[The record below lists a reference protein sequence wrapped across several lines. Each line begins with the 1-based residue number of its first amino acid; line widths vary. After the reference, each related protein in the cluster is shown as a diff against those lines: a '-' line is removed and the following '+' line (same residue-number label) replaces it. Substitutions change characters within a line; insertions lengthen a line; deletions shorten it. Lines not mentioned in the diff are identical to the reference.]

1 MEAPMKRAYYIGL
14 DAHKLTCEIAVV
26 RENGQLVKRMECRTA
41 IDQLAALLQT
51 VPRPRYLCFE
61 EGPMADWLWRNLK
74 WCMDDVTVCDPF
86 RNHLIAKE
94 GEKDDPIDA
103 GKLADLFRGGFVKA
117 VHHPESF
124 EQALFKQHV
133 QLYHDRV
140 RHRVAEAHRLSS
152 LLRRHGIMVR
162 ANSFDNAEH
171 WAKVVEQLPKYK
183 TLREDIDL
191 LWQAFAAAT
200 AQEKTMRR
208 RLQQHCKNYDVIR
221 RFTDVPGIAW
231 VRAATLY
238 VFLDTPWRFRS
249 KQALWKYLGIGLERR
264 GSGAGPMLL
273 QVPKRVNRLLKS
285 TILGAAKTAAALK
298 DNPYA
303 VQYRRY
309 IENGLT
315 KRLARR
321 SVARSLAAT
330 LWGLWKN
337 GSAYCPEWVGVAAAA
352 MRAAEVS
359 L

>member
-1 MEAPMKRAYYIGL
+1 MEAPMKRGYYIGL
-14 DAHKLTCEIAVV
+14 DAHKLTCEFAV
-26 RENGQLVKRMECRTA
+26 RENGRLVKRLSCRTA

-51 VPRPRYLCFE
+51 IPRPRYLVFE
-61 EGPMADWLWRNLK
+61 EGPMADWLWRNLR
-74 WCMDDVTVCDPF
+74 WCVDDVTVCDPF

-94 GEKDDPIDA
+94 GEKDDSIDA
-103 GKLADLFRGGFVKA
+103 AKLAELFRGGFVKA

-133 QLYHDRV
+133 LLYHDRV
-140 RHRVAEAHRLSS
+140 RHRVAETHRVSC
-152 LLRRHGIMVR
+152 LLRRHGVMAR
-162 ANSFDNAEH
+162 TRSFDNAEQ
-171 WAKVVEQLPKYK
+171 WAKVLQQLPDHKI
-183 TLREDIDL
+183 LREDVQL
-191 LWQAFAAAT
+191 LWQAHAAAT
-200 AQEKTMRR
+200 VQEDAIRR
-208 RLQQHCKNYDVIR
+208 RLEQHAKNNEVIR
-221 RFTDVPGIAW
+221 RFAEMPGIAW

-249 KQALWKYLGIGLERR
+249 KAALWKYLGIGLERR
-264 GSGAGPMLL
+264 GSGAGPVRL

-285 TILGAAKTAAALK
+285 TILGAAKTAAARE
-298 DNPYA
+298 DSPFA

-309 IENGLT
+309 IEAGLT

-337 GSAYCPEWVGVAAAA
+337 GSAYRSDWVGVAAAA
-352 MRAAEVS
+352 MAAAEVS

>member
-1 MEAPMKRAYYIGL
+1 MKRAYYVGL
-14 DAHKLTCEIAVV
+14 DAHKLTCEFAVV
-26 RENGQLVKRMECRTA
+26 RENGQLVKRVSCRTA
-41 IDQLAALLQT
+41 IDQLAAFLQT
-51 VPRPRYLCFE
+51 IARPRYLVLE
-61 EGPMADWLWRNLK
+61 EGPMADWLWRNLR
-74 WCMDDVTVCDPF
+74 CFMDDVTVCDPF

-117 VHHPESF
+117 VHHPESL

-140 RHRVAEAHRLSS
+140 RHRVAESHRLSC
-152 LLRRHGIMVR
+152 LLRRHGVMVR
-162 ANSFDNAEH
+162 ASCFDNADQ
-171 WAKVVEQLPKYK
+171 WAKVLEQLPKYK
-183 TLREDIDL
+183 ALREDVEL
-191 LWQAFAAAT
+191 LRQAFEAAT
-200 AQEKTMRR
+200 TQEKAMRR
-208 RLQQHCKNYDVIR
+208 RLRQHAMNYDVIK
-221 RFTDVPGIAW
+221 RFTEVPGIAW

-249 KQALWKYLGIGLERR
+249 KAALWKYLGIGLERR
-264 GSGAGPMLL
+264 TSGAGPVLL

-285 TILGAAKTAAALK
+285 TILGAAKTAAALE
-298 DNPYA
+298 DNPFA

-309 IENGLT
+309 IEAGLT

-321 SVARSLAAT
+321 SVARSMAAT

-337 GSAYCPEWVGVAAAA
+337 GSAYRSDWVGVAAAA